1 MKSYVPI
8 SQVEVDNSNPD
19 GTRDL
24 AVSSNNEIDTV
35 NGKVNSSDLI
45 DEVASLRS
53 LLEGLIGAIA
63 MNAQSGLPGRTRPED
78 VLSIQDALYKAV
90 ERDYLLSGEQVKQIL
105 TSLWVKREKISTLR

>member
-24 AVSSNNEIDTV
+24 AVSGNNEIDSV
-35 NGKVNSSDLI
+35 NGKVNSSDQVDLI

-63 MNAQSGLPGRTRPED
+63 MNAQSGLPGRKRPED
-78 VLSIQDALYKAV
+78 LLSIQDALYKAV
-90 ERDYLLSGEQVKQIL
+90 QRNYSLTKGKVKQIL
-105 TSLWVKREKISTLR
+105 NRSSLP